1 MGALD
6 GVVSGIKRD
15 ILGQTYL
22 RDYTHAAKIFL
33 PGSQSN
39 APKVKFIFHT
49 YFEINEQAWKPPTGQ
64 NYGLL
69 VKQVKLPSFSFDTT
83 ELNQYNR
90 KRIIQSKIKY
100 QPIDIVFHDD
110 NASQMTAMWNAYYQY
125 NYADSWNPEVNTT
138 TTGVDRTK
146 AYNRRNIYDP
156 SLTEDMQYGYRG
168 GSTNNDPT
176 DLNPN
181 FGSKVPFFNNITIY
195 GMWQGKFLSYT
206 LINPIITNF
215 AHDTYDYNEGGGI
228 MQNTMTFDYETVI
241 YNTGQIDDDEKTA
254 DVVGFADQSNYDLS
268 PSPLASGP
276 LNSLSDVL
284 KRMASMD
291 SISIAELY
299 ALQKRISSGEFTEN
313 GINEARNG
321 LQALILNRI
330 AGGNMT
336 FKEAFFPTNG
346 VSGTMVNIANQGT
359 VTGTI
364 PVSAE
369 AGEPLTAGQQ
379 VFNQAATL
387 VVGRLLG
394 G

>member
-168 GSTNNDPT
+168 GSTNDNTT

-359 VTGTI
+359 VTGTT
-364 PVSAE
+364 PVSAQ

>member
-1 MGALD
+1 
-6 GVVSGIKRD
+6 
-15 ILGQTYL
+15 
-22 RDYTHAAKIFL
+22 
-33 PGSQSN
+33 
-39 APKVKFIFHT
+39 
-49 YFEINEQAWKPPTGQ
+49 
-64 NYGLL
+64 
-69 VKQVKLPSFSFDTT
+69 
-83 ELNQYNR
+83 
-90 KRIIQSKIKY
+90 
-100 QPIDIVFHDD
+100 
-110 NASQMTAMWNAYYQY
+110 
-125 NYADSWNPEVNTT
+125 
-138 TTGVDRTK
+138 
-146 AYNRRNIYDP
+146 
-156 SLTEDMQYGYRG
+156 
-168 GSTNNDPT
+168 
-176 DLNPN
+176 
-181 FGSKVPFFNNITIY
+181 
-195 GMWQGKFLSYT
+195 
-206 LINPIITNF
+206 
-215 AHDTYDYNEGGGI
+215 
-228 MQNTMTFDYETVI
+228 
-241 YNTGQIDDDEKTA
+241 
-254 DVVGFADQSNYDLS
+254 
-268 PSPLASGP
+268 
-276 LNSLSDVL
+276 
-284 KRMASMD
+284 MASMD